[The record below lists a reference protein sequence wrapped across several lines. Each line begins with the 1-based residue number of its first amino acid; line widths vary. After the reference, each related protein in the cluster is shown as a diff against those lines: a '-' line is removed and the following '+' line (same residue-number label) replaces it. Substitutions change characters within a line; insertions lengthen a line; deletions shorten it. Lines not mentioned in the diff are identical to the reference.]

1 MREAASKPNVTILQS
16 NGFEGHYALH
26 WRGVDWSSAPLLYP
40 AGLGGRPSLL
50 RALGGGVGRGA
61 GDPTQEG
68 GRGEGEKLQ
77 QTPGLYGGH
86 SGESFPAEES
96 VSDTVLI
103 PDRGVVSGSCPSA
116 GKNQSSGK
124 SAP

>member
-1 MREAASKPNVTILQS
+1 MQEAASKPNVTILQS

-50 RALGGGVGRGA
+50 RALGRGVGRGA

-68 GRGEGEKLQ
+68 GRGEGEAEGVDSSDDGWAKGVL
-77 QTPGLYGGH
+77 GG
-86 SGESFPAEES
+86 A
-96 VSDTVLI
+96 
-103 PDRGVVSGSCPSA
+103 GVTL
-116 GKNQSSGK
+116 
-124 SAP
+124 